1 MFIIIILIFL
11 VFFFLFT
18 TYILYEKTKD
28 YIEDIDKLNT
38 TLLNTSRELYTCQE
52 NIKKEKKEK

>member
-1 MFIIIILIFL
+1 MITIILIFL

-38 TLLNTSRELYTCQE
+38 TLLNTSRKLYTCQE

>member
-1 MFIIIILIFL
+1 MITIILIFL